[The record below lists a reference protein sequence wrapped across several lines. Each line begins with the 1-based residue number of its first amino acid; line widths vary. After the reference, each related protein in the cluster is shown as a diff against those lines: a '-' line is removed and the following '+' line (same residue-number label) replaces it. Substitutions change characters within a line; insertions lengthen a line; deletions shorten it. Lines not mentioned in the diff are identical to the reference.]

1 MAYLSHIIIRAS
13 LRLKFHS
20 HSNTVA
26 SSVAGAHVRQPV
38 HRGVRVGGAGGGPGQ
53 EDGRVPVVGA
63 LRPEHLQVNTDNLIS
78 LCVMIITT
86 TNIA

>member
-1 MAYLSHIIIRAS
+1 MNGVPTIIRAS
-13 LRLKFHS
+13 LRLKFHY
-20 HSNTVA
+20 HSINTVA

-63 LRPEHLQVNTDNLIS
+63 LRPEHLQVNIDNIIS

-86 TNIA
+86 SIA

>member
-1 MAYLSHIIIRAS
+1 MNEYIMNGVPTIIRAS
-13 LRLKFHS
+13 LRLKFHN

-38 HRGVRVGGAGGGPGQ
+38 HRGVRVGAAGGGPGQ

-63 LRPEHLQVNTDNLIS
+63 LRPEHLQVNTNNLAS
-78 LCVMIITT
+78 VLQ
-86 TNIA
+86 